1 MAVIRALLVVE
12 EITRNG
18 AYEAAREELS
28 KGKYQAERPSLVQQ
42 LINKAFDLLNQGIER
57 ASEVVPGGPAG
68 LIILAL
74 VLVGAIVAIRLKTG
88 PLSRTARSGT
98 PFGGFDP
105 ALTPA
110 AHRRLADEHEAAGR
124 YAEAIRERLRAIV
137 RDLEER
143 VILEPRLGRTAD
155 EFAYEGG
162 AALPDVADELQR
174 AARTFDD
181 VWYGSRPATAAMAA
195 DLRAIDQRVQAARPG
210 VGVREAA
217 QLAVPR

>member
-1 MAVIRALLVVE
+1 MIRALLVVE
-12 EITRNG
+12 EITRDG
-18 AYEAAREELS
+18 ARDAAREELS

-42 LINKAFDLLNQGIER
+42 LIDKAFELLDKGIDR

-74 VLVGAIVAIRLKTG
+74 VLIGAIVAIRLRTG
-88 PLSRTARSGT
+88 PLSRSARSGT

-124 YAEAIRERLRAIV
+124 YAEAVRERLRAIV

-162 AALPDVADELQR
+162 AALPDVAADLQR

-181 VWYGSRPATAAMAA
+181 VWYGGRPATAEMTG

-210 VGVREAA
+210 AVVRRAA
-217 QLAVPR
+217 PLAVPR

>member
-1 MAVIRALLVVE
+1 MTSALLVVE
-12 EITRNG
+12 EITRDG
-18 AYEAAREELS
+18 AREAARDELS
-28 KGKYQAERPSLVQQ
+28 KGKYQAGRPGLVEQ
-42 LINKAFDLLNQGIER
+42 LIDKAFELLDRGIDR
-57 ASEVVPGGPAG
+57 ASDAVPGGPAG
-68 LIILAL
+68 LIILAF
-74 VLVGAIVAIRLKTG
+74 VLVAAIVAIRLRTG
-88 PLSRTARSGT
+88 PLSRTARSNT
-98 PFGGFDP
+98 PFGGFDQ

-110 AHRRLADEHEAAGR
+110 EHRHQADEHESAGR

-162 AALPDVADELQR
+162 AALPDVAADLQR

-181 VWYGSRPATAAMAA
+181 VWYGSRPATAAMAG
-195 DLRAIDQRVQAARPG
+195 DLRTIDRQVQAARPG
-210 VGVREAA
+210 AALRHPA